1 MRRPLIALS
10 AIGAALALS
19 AVPAAASAAPT
30 VRTGAGADAAITP
43 ARDAYRVDLGGAT
56 TAGQN
61 GSFDGVRRE
70 INWDGTPEAQSSP
83 NNLNPA
89 FFNTNSP
96 RGVVFETPGSGV
108 QVSSNAAPQRFGN
121 LNPTYET
128 LFKAFSPQKLFTP
141 VGSNVTDVKFFVP
154 GSTTPASVTGFGAVF
169 ADVDAADTTTITYY
183 DESNK
188 ALDTLAAP
196 AADGG
201 LSFLGASYPSG
212 TRVSRVR
219 IRTGNTAPGPNDGGA
234 QADVV
239 VMDDFLY
246 GEPHE
251 IKAPAQENGGQPA
264 VTPAPVQVAA
274 SVAPL
279 DTIAPSVRTAVRRTI
294 RVAALRKGIT
304 TKATCD
310 EPCSLAFDLRRGGRV
325 LAHKSLGLGAGTRSV
340 RLKPSRRALRGL
352 SRHATLKLRVVA
364 TDQSGNRSTASK
376 RISVGR

>member
-1 MRRPLIALS
+1 MRRPLIGLATVAVALS
-10 AIGAALALS
+10 AI
-19 AVPAAASAAPT
+19 PAAASAAPT
-30 VRTGAGADAAITP
+30 VRTGAGADAAAITP
-43 ARDAYRVDLGGAT
+43 ARDAYRTDLGGGT
-56 TAGQN
+56 TAGPN

-70 INWDGTPEAQSSP
+70 INWDGVPEAQSSP

-96 RGVVFETPGSGV
+96 RGAVFETPGSGV

-121 LNPTYET
+121 LNATYET

-141 VGSNVTDVKFFVP
+141 IGSNVTDVKFFVP
-154 GSTTPASVTGFGAVF
+154 GTTTPASITGFGAVF

-196 AADGG
+196 PADAG
-201 LSFLGASYPSG
+201 LSFLGASYPAG

-246 GEPHE
+246 GEPQE
-251 IKAPAQENGGQPA
+251 IKAPAAQGGGQPA
-264 VTPAPVQVAA
+264 VTPAPAQVAA
-274 SVAPL
+274 PVATLDTVAPSL
-279 DTIAPSVRTAVRRTI
+279 KAAVRKTLRL
-294 RVAALRKGIT
+294 AALRKGIKA
-304 TKATCD
+304 KATCD
-310 EPCSLAFDLRRGGRV
+310 EPCSLVFDLRRGSRV

-340 RLKPSRRALRGL
+340 GLKPSRRALRRL
-352 SRHATLKLRVVA
+352 PRHATLKLRVVA
-364 TDQSGNRSTASK
+364 TDQSGNRSIDSQ
-376 RISVGR
+376 RISVLR

>member
-1 MRRPLIALS
+1 MRRPLIGLATVAVALS
-10 AIGAALALS
+10 AI
-19 AVPAAASAAPT
+19 PAAASAAPT
-30 VRTGAGADAAITP
+30 VRTGAGADAAAITP
-43 ARDAYRVDLGGAT
+43 ARDAYRTDLGGGT
-56 TAGQN
+56 TAGPN

-70 INWDGTPEAQSSP
+70 INWDGVPEAQSSP

-96 RGVVFETPGSGV
+96 RGAVFETPGSGV

-121 LNPTYET
+121 LNATYET

-141 VGSNVTDVKFFVP
+141 IGSNVTDVKFFLP
-154 GSTTPASVTGFGAVF
+154 GTTTPASITGFGAVF

-196 AADGG
+196 PADAG

-234 QADVV
+234 TADVV

-246 GEPHE
+246 GEPQE
-251 IKAPAQENGGQPA
+251 IKAPAPAGGGQPA
-264 VTPAPVQVAA
+264 VTPPPAQVAA
-274 SVAPL
+274 PVATLDTVAPSL
-279 DTIAPSVRTAVRRTI
+279 KAAVRKTLRQ
-294 RVAALRKGIT
+294 AALRKGIKA
-304 TKATCD
+304 KATCD
-310 EPCSLAFDLRRGGRV
+310 EPCSLTFDLRRGSRV

-340 RLKPSRRALRGL
+340 RLKASRRALRQL
-352 SRHATLKLRVVA
+352 PRRATLKLRVVA
-364 TDQSGNRSTASK
+364 TDQSGNRSIASQ
-376 RISVGR
+376 RIGVLR

>member
-1 MRRPLIALS
+1 MRRPLIGLSAITAAVALS
-10 AIGAALALS
+10 AI
-19 AVPAAASAAPT
+19 PAAASAAPT
-30 VRTGAGADAAITP
+30 VRTGAGADAAAITP
-43 ARDAYRVDLGGAT
+43 ARDAYRTDLGGGT
-56 TAGQN
+56 TAGPN

-70 INWDGTPEAQSSP
+70 INWDGVPEAQSSP

-96 RGVVFETPGSGV
+96 RGAVFETPGSGV

-121 LNPTYET
+121 LNATYET

-141 VGSNVTDVKFFVP
+141 IGSNVTDVKFFVP
-154 GSTTPASVTGFGAVF
+154 GTTTPASITGFGAVF

-188 ALDTLAAP
+188 PLDTLAATP
-196 AADGG
+196 ADAG
-201 LSFLGASYPSG
+201 LSFLGASYPGG

-246 GEPHE
+246 GEPQE
-251 IKAPAQENGGQPA
+251 IKAPAAQDG
-264 VTPAPVQVAA
+264 VTPPPAQVAA
-274 SVAPL
+274 PVATLDTVAPSL
-279 DTIAPSVRTAVRRTI
+279 KAAVRRTL
-294 RVAALRKGIT
+294 RLAALRRGIKA
-304 TKATCD
+304 KATCD
-310 EPCSLAFDLRRGGRV
+310 EPCSLAFDLRRGSRV

-340 RLKPSRRALRGL
+340 RLKPTRRALRRL
-352 SRHATLKLRVVA
+352 PRHTTLKLRVVA
-364 TDQSGNRSTASK
+364 TDQSGNRSIDNK
-376 RISVGR
+376 RIGVLR

>member
-1 MRRPLIALS
+1 MRRPLIGLATVAVALS
-10 AIGAALALS
+10 AI
-19 AVPAAASAAPT
+19 PAAASAAPT
-30 VRTGAGADAAITP
+30 VRTGAGADAAAITP
-43 ARDAYRVDLGGAT
+43 ARDAYRTDLGGGT
-56 TAGQN
+56 TAGPN

-70 INWDGTPEAQSSP
+70 INWDGVPEAQSSP

-96 RGVVFETPGSGV
+96 RGAVFETPGSGV

-121 LNPTYET
+121 LNATYET

-141 VGSNVTDVKFFVP
+141 IGSNVTDVKFFVP
-154 GSTTPASVTGFGAVF
+154 GTTTPASITGFGAVF

-196 AADGG
+196 PADAG
-201 LSFLGASYPSG
+201 LSFLGASYPAG

-246 GEPHE
+246 GEPQE
-251 IKAPAQENGGQPA
+251 IKAPAAQGGGQPA
-264 VTPAPVQVAA
+264 VTPAPAQVAA
-274 SVAPL
+274 PVATLDTVAPSL
-279 DTIAPSVRTAVRRTI
+279 KAAVRKTLRL
-294 RVAALRKGIT
+294 AALRKAIKA
-304 TKATCD
+304 KATCD
-310 EPCSLAFDLRRGGRV
+310 EPCSLVFDLRRGSRV

-340 RLKPSRRALRGL
+340 RLKPSRRALRRL
-352 SRHATLKLRVVA
+352 PRHATLKLRVVA
-364 TDQSGNRSTASK
+364 TDQSGNRSIDSQ
-376 RISVGR
+376 RISVLR

>member
-1 MRRPLIALS
+1 MRRPLIGLSAITAAVALS
-10 AIGAALALS
+10 AI
-19 AVPAAASAAPT
+19 PAAASAAPT
-30 VRTGAGADAAITP
+30 VRTGAGADAAAITP
-43 ARDAYRVDLGGAT
+43 ARDAYRTDLGGGT
-56 TAGQN
+56 TAGPN

-70 INWDGTPEAQSSP
+70 INWDGVPEAQSSP

-96 RGVVFETPGSGV
+96 RGAVFETPGSGV

-121 LNPTYET
+121 LNATYET

-141 VGSNVTDVKFFVP
+141 IGSNVTDVKFFVP
-154 GSTTPASVTGFGAVF
+154 GTTTPASITGFGAVF

-188 ALDTLAAP
+188 PLDTLAAP
-196 AADGG
+196 PADAG
-201 LSFLGASYPSG
+201 LSFLGASYAGG

-246 GEPHE
+246 GEPQE
-251 IKAPAQENGGQPA
+251 SKAPAAQHG
-264 VTPAPVQVAA
+264 VTPPPAQVAA
-274 SVAPL
+274 PVATLDTVAPSL
-279 DTIAPSVRTAVRRTI
+279 KAAVRRTL
-294 RVAALRKGIT
+294 RLAALRRGIKA
-304 TKATCD
+304 KATCD
-310 EPCSLAFDLRRGGRV
+310 EPCSLAFDLRRGSRV

-340 RLKPSRRALRGL
+340 RLKPTRRALRRL
-352 SRHATLKLRVVA
+352 PRHTTLKLRVVA
-364 TDQSGNRSTASK
+364 TDQSGNRSIDNK
-376 RISVGR
+376 RIGVLR